1 MARKD
6 RVYHVFLMGAPA
18 IAAIIRRKERE
29 VVDDFRRAGAT
40 SPSSAKSL
48 ADVGLEDTWPVRR
61 LQRRAVIREPEP
73 GVMYLDE
80 EVWQAVRRTRRR
92 VALVLLAI
100 LALLAFGI
108 AIGFITLS

>member
-6 RVYHVFLMGAPA
+6 RACHVFLMGAPA

-40 SPSSAKSL
+40 SPATAKSL
-48 ADVGLEDTWPVRR
+48 ADVGLEDSWPVRR

-92 VALVLLAI
+92 IAVVFLTIML
-100 LALLAFGI
+100 LLAFGI

>member
-1 MARKD
+1 
-6 RVYHVFLMGAPA
+6 MGAPA

-29 VVDDFRRAGAT
+29 VVDDFRRGGAT
-40 SPSSAKSL
+40 APTTAKSL
-48 ADVGLEDTWPVRR
+48 AELGLEDSWPVRR

-73 GVMYLDE
+73 GIMYLDE

-92 VALVLLAI
+92 VAIVLGSMI
-100 LALLAFGI
+100 LLLAFGI